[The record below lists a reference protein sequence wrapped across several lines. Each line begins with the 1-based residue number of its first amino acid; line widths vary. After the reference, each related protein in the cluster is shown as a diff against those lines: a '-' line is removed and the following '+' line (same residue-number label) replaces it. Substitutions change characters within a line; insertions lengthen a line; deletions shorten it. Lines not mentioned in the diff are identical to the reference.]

1 MPSKILV
8 LIGSH
13 SVGDTLCAIPTI
25 KHLSQVYQTNIHVF
39 TYQPDLLKNIP
50 YITLSDNY
58 DVKQDELL
66 IETFRTDLFVH
77 TRTDIRQIH
86 ALSAGFQLLPEEM
99 EIDFFADELG
109 LKEQVSKITE
119 AAMNGELDFFESLQ
133 QRVGLLKGLEYSI
146 VAKISRNLPYM
157 NGAAET
163 IAELKKRGM
172 KVVCFSGG
180 FRSATGYAKNILGY
194 DADFSNVLH
203 HKNQILT
210 GLVGGDMM
218 FNYSK
223 GDMLIRLQG
232 LLGVMEEE
240 TLVCGDGANDLS
252 MFAHAGTRVAF
263 CAKEILKKEAN
274 IVIETKDLTQ
284 ILEKI

>member
-1 MPSKILV
+1 MLKLAVFDFDS
-8 LIGSH
+8 
-13 SVGDTLCAIPTI
+13 TLM
-25 KHLSQVYQTNIHVF
+25 
-39 TYQPDLLKNIP
+39 DG
-50 YITLSDNY
+50 
-58 DVKQDELL
+58 
-66 IETFRTDLFVH
+66 ET
-77 TRTDIRQIH
+77 
-86 ALSAGFQLLPEEM
+86 
-99 EIDFFADELG
+99 IDFFADELG

-133 QRVGLLKGLEYSI
+133 QRVGLLKGLEYS
-146 VAKISRNLPYM
+146 VVERISHNLPYM
-157 NGAAET
+157 NGAVET
-163 IAELKKRGM
+163 IAELKKMGM

-232 LLGVMEEE
+232 LLGIKEEE

-263 CAKEILKKEAN
+263 CAKEILRKEAN
-274 IVIETKDLTQ
+274 IVVETKDLTQ
-284 ILEKI
+284 ILGKITC